1 MGILFYIISTILSL
15 YVGVLFFKT
24 LKLKEVEMTEE
35 ELKQYMIKN
44 NMRNKYE
51 IGYKDRYKYTP
62 IGLPLWLLFLIII
75 WSFIPILNF
84 ISVIILVVISMVLIG
99 DSYSNSFEK
108 VFGEP
113 SKLNKFIII
122 IRFSNKENNS

>member
-35 ELKQYMIKN
+35 ELKKYMIEN
-44 NMRNKYE
+44 NIQSKYD
-51 IGYKDRYKYTP
+51 IDYKDKYKSVP

-75 WSFIPILNF
+75 WSFTPILNF
-84 ISVIILVVISMVLIG
+84 ISIIALIIMSLILIE
-99 DSYSNSFEK
+99 DSYNNSFEK
-108 VFGEP
+108 AFGET
-113 SKLNKFIII
+113 SKSTKFIKFLN
-122 IRFSNKENNS
+122 RKL

>member
-44 NMRNKYE
+44 NIQNKYSMSFRE
-51 IGYKDRYKYTP
+51 NYKHVP

-75 WSFIPILNF
+75 WSFIPIFNF
-84 ISVIILVVISMVLIG
+84 ISLIILVVVSIILITA
-99 DSYSNSFEK
+99 SYNNSFEK
-108 VFGEP
+108 AFEET
-113 SKLNKFIII
+113 SKLNKFIK
-122 IRFSNKENNS
+122 FLNKKL

>member
-24 LKLKEVEMTEE
+24 LKLKEVEMNEE
-35 ELKQYMIKN
+35 ELQQYMVKN
-44 NMRNKYE
+44 NMRSKYE
-51 IGYKDRYKYTP
+51 IAYRDKYTDTP

-75 WSFIPILNF
+75 WSFTPILNF
-84 ISVIILVVISMVLIG
+84 ISVIILVVISIVLIG

-108 VFGEP
+108 AFGEP
-113 SKLNKFIII
+113 SKLNKFIK
-122 IRFSNKENNS
+122 FLNKKI

>member
-44 NMRNKYE
+44 NIQNKYSMSFRE
-51 IGYKDRYKYTP
+51 KYKHVP

-84 ISVIILVVISMVLIG
+84 ISLIILVVVSIILIA
-99 DSYSNSFEK
+99 DSYNNSFEK
-108 VFGEP
+108 AFGEP
-113 SKLNKFIII
+113 SKLNKFIK
-122 IRFSNKENNS
+122 FLNKKL

>member
-24 LKLKEVEMTEE
+24 LKLKEVEMNEE
-35 ELKQYMIKN
+35 ELQQYMVKN
-44 NMRNKYE
+44 NIRREYE
-51 IGYKDRYKYTP
+51 ISYGDRYKYIP

-75 WSFIPILNF
+75 WSFTPILNF

-99 DSYSNSFEK
+99 DSYNNSFEK
-108 VFGEP
+108 AFGET
-113 SKLNKFIII
+113 SKLNKFIK
-122 IRFSNKENNS
+122 FLNKKL

>member
-51 IGYKDRYKYTP
+51 IAYRDRYKHTP

-75 WSFIPILNF
+75 WSFTPILNF
-84 ISVIILVVISMVLIG
+84 ISLIILVVVSIILIA
-99 DSYSNSFEK
+99 DSYNNSFEK
-108 VFGEP
+108 AFEET
-113 SKLNKFIII
+113 SKLNKFIK
-122 IRFSNKENNS
+122 FLNKKL

>member
-35 ELKQYMIKN
+35 ELKKYMIEN
-44 NMRNKYE
+44 NIQSKYDMNYRDK
-51 IGYKDRYKYTP
+51 YKSIP
-62 IGLPLWLLFLIII
+62 IGLPLWLLFLIIV

-84 ISVIILVVISMVLIG
+84 ISIIVLIVVSLVLIG
-99 DSYSNSFEK
+99 DSYNNSFEK
-108 VFGEP
+108 AFSET
-113 SKLNKFIII
+113 SKLNKFIK
-122 IRFSNKENNS
+122 FLNKKL

>member
-35 ELKQYMIKN
+35 ELKKYMIEN
-44 NMRNKYE
+44 NIQSKYD
-51 IGYKDRYKYTP
+51 IDYKDKYKSVP

-75 WSFIPILNF
+75 WSFTPILNF
-84 ISVIILVVISMVLIG
+84 ISIIFLIIMSLMLIG
-99 DSYSNSFEK
+99 NSYNNSFEK
-108 VFGEP
+108 AFGET
-113 SKLNKFIII
+113 SKSTKFIKFLN
-122 IRFSNKENNS
+122 RKL

>member
-24 LKLKEVEMTEE
+24 LKLKEVEMNEE
-35 ELKQYMIKN
+35 ELQQYMVKN
-44 NMRNKYE
+44 NMRSKYE
-51 IGYKDRYKYTP
+51 IAYRDKYKYTP

-75 WSFIPILNF
+75 WSFTPILNF

-108 VFGEP
+108 AFGEP
-113 SKLNKFIII
+113 SKLNKFIK
-122 IRFSNKENNS
+122 FLNKKL

>member
-35 ELKQYMIKN
+35 ELKKYMIEN
-44 NMRNKYE
+44 NIQSKYD
-51 IGYKDRYKYTP
+51 IDYKDKYKSIP
-62 IGLPLWLLFLIII
+62 IGLPLWLLFLIIV

-84 ISVIILVVISMVLIG
+84 ISIIFLIIMSLMLIG
-99 DSYSNSFEK
+99 NSYNNSFEK
-108 VFGEP
+108 AFGET
-113 SKLNKFIII
+113 SKSTKFIKFLNRKI
-122 IRFSNKENNS
+122 

>member
-51 IGYKDRYKYTP
+51 IAYRDRYKHTP

-75 WSFIPILNF
+75 WSFTPILNF

-99 DSYSNSFEK
+99 ESHSNSFEK
-108 VFGEP
+108 AFGEP
-113 SKLNKFIII
+113 SKLNKFIK
-122 IRFSNKENNS
+122 FLNKKL